1 MFPLPKSLDQN
12 YPRRKK
18 NYIYIYE
25 IKSCYEDVLLIN
37 LTEKEKKRDK
47 VKKLTVLAMTAPQP
61 SSKALFMTV

>member
-12 YPRRKK
+12 YPRRI
-18 NYIYIYE
+18 YIYIY
-25 IKSCYEDVLLIN
+25 ILN
-37 LTEKEKKRDK
+37 RKEKKRDK